1 MPMVID
7 ILNIQTNSRKYKMP
21 KCSQRAASL
30 LKNRK
35 IDILTIRSSNISK
48 TNFFKN
54 SVRPFLFRFLI
65 QSHLQHSLHHQ
76 FLMTLFQ
83 HHCPNPRSFRLFVC
97 RPVGWSVGRS
107 VDLSVIVY
115 LKGREI
121 TYTSNA
127 AIRALVQT
135 FCTVD
140 CFSQS
145 LLNNLYQNRSKNF
158 THNFNSLKRC
168 KSNNGRSWN
177 GIEQQVRC
185 SVECRGVVFVVAL
198 LLLQLAPQVLHLVLA
213 PHLHSFEVGR

>member
-48 TNFFKN
+48 TNLFKN
-54 SVRPFLFRFLI
+54 SVRPFLFLFFNSVTPSAQPASPVLNDLVFYI
-65 QSHLQHSLHHQ
+65 IVSVTSLYI
-76 FLMTLFQ
+76 
-83 HHCPNPRSFRLFVC
+83 RSFRLFVC
-97 RPVGWSVGRS
+97 RSVGWSVGRS

-185 SVECRGVVFVVAL
+185 SVE
-198 LLLQLAPQVLHLVLA
+198 
-213 PHLHSFEVGR
+213 